1 MAVSLFF
8 VSFVAKV
15 AFALKRLQNDM
26 KIIRTVYLIGFMGA
40 GKSHHGRLL
49 ADRLGVPFHD
59 LDLLVEEEYG
69 ATIAG
74 LFTLR
79 GEAGFRKLER
89 DTLLDTSGLGHSVIA
104 TGGGTPCHFD
114 NMAWMN
120 ENGCTIYLDVPVNIL
135 AERLKKERELR
146 PLLAGVKED
155 DLEQFIGQ
163 LLERRMAFY
172 RHAHRMVN
180 YDSGNIHTQLIMA
193 LQELG
198 AISPS

>member
-1 MAVSLFF
+1 
-8 VSFVAKV
+8 
-15 AFALKRLQNDM
+15 M

-49 ADRLGVPFHD
+49 ADKLGVPFHD
-59 LDLLVEEEYG
+59 LDSLIEEEYG
-69 ATIAG
+69 TTIAE
-74 LFTLR
+74 LFKLR

-89 DTLLDTSGLGHSVIA
+89 DTLLRTAEPGHSIIA

-135 AERLKKERELR
+135 AERLKDGRETR

-155 DLEQFIGQ
+155 DLEQFTGK
-163 LLERRMAFY
+163 LLERRLSFY
-172 RHAHRMVN
+172 RHAHGMVN

-198 AISPS
+198 AISMS